1 MSPLS
6 NYLIESLEYEFVKNI
21 ADEVSGVEYISVLG
35 NGHISNS
42 SFPQHAQIKEESLKR
57 CLQGYYL
64 LKKYPQAKIIF
75 SGYGGSDPISNAQIM
90 ASFAMSLGVE
100 SNKIIVLPHPR
111 DTFEESLA
119 IKKIVKDKKFI
130 LVSSASHLRRSLAY
144 FKKNEMNPIPSAGHF
159 YYENKVVKN
168 WEDYPSQ
175 SKYLKMNE
183 VFWHETIGM
192 IWWKVKQIFKI

>member
-1 MSPLS
+1 MSPIS

-21 ADEVSGVEYISVLG
+21 ADELSGVEYISVLG
-35 NGHISNS
+35 NGHISS
-42 SFPQHAQIKEESLKR
+42 SSLPKHAQLKEESLKR

-75 SGYGGSDPISNAQIM
+75 SGYGGSDIISNAQIM

-100 SNKIIVLPHPR
+100 ANKIIILPHPR

-130 LVSSASHLRRSLAY
+130 LVSSASHLKRSLAY
-144 FKKNEMNPIPSAGHF
+144 FKKNGMNPTPSAGHF
-159 YYENKVVKN
+159 YSEKKLSKD
-168 WEDYPSQ
+168 WKDYSPQ
-175 SKYLKMNE
+175 SKYLKMTE